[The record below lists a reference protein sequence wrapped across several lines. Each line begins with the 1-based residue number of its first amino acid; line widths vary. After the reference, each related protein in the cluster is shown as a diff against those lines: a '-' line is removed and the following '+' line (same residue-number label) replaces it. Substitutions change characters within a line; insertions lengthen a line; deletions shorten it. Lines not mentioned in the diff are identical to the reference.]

1 MEKALAHIDWSAMT
15 PELIL
20 VTAAAL
26 LIVLELLLPDNTTR
40 DWLGWL
46 ALLAVAGAGTYVS
59 VHFGA
64 ATVDLL
70 QGSYRTDP
78 VAQSFKLVILGATAL
93 ILLLSL
99 SEPKREGIR
108 ARGEYYFLLLT
119 AVLGASVMASSADLI
134 TLFVGLELLSIS
146 SYILAGIRKQ
156 CADSNEAAWKY
167 IVLGGVS
174 SAFIL
179 YGMSFVYGLTGST
192 NLFVVQ
198 QRIVEAYQ
206 TGYEPFVLLSLFLML
221 LGFGFKIAAA
231 PFHMWAPDVYQGSPT
246 SVTAFLSVVSKTAAF
261 ALVTRVFLVVYLQL
275 IQLRVWEEIITP
287 LLLVI
292 AGASMIVGNA
302 VALRQTNVKRLMAYS
317 GIAQAGYVL
326 VPLATLG
333 VALFESTVFYM
344 LAYLLMTVGV
354 FAVIM
359 VVERDAEHGELSA
372 FAGLYRRSPL
382 MALTMTLFVLSLAG
396 IPVTAGFFGKFY
408 LLVNAITTQH
418 LWIAVVM
425 VVTTVVSY
433 FYYFEFIRQM
443 YFRPAPKGSRLAVP
457 LGAAVVIGIGVIGTL
472 GLGFFP
478 SAVLHA
484 LGQLKWSE
492 VLSIPQVPP
501 GS

>member
-26 LIVLELLLPDNTTR
+26 LIVLELLLPDETSR
-40 DWLGWL
+40 DWLGWV
-46 ALLAVAGAGTYVS
+46 ALLAVVGAGMYVV
-59 VHFGA
+59 VHFGG

-78 VAQSFKLVILGATAL
+78 VAQSFKLVLLGGSAL
-93 ILLLSL
+93 ILVLSL
-99 SEPKREGIR
+99 SGENREGIG

-119 AVLGASVMASSADLI
+119 AVLGGSVMTSSADLV

-156 CADSNEAAWKY
+156 RTDSNEAAWKY
-167 IVLGGVS
+167 VVLGGVS

-206 TGYEPFVLLSLFLML
+206 TGYAPFVLLSLFLMM

-246 SVTAFLSVVSKTAAF
+246 SVTAFLAAVSKTAAF
-261 ALVTRVFLVVYLQL
+261 ALVTRVVLVVYLQL

-326 VPLATLG
+326 VPLASLG
-333 VALFESTVFYM
+333 MALFESTLFYL
-344 LAYLLMTVGV
+344 LAYSLITVSV

-359 VVERDAEHGELSA
+359 VVERDSEHGELSA

-382 MALTMTLFVLSLAG
+382 VALAMTLLVLSLAG

-408 LLVNAITTQH
+408 LLINAIATQH
-418 LWIAVVM
+418 FWIAAVM

-443 YFRPAPKGSRLAVP
+443 YFRPAPKGNPLAIP
-457 LGAAVVIGIGVIGTL
+457 IGTAIVIGIGVIGTVGL
-472 GLGFFP
+472 GLFP
-478 SAVLHA
+478 NAILHA
-484 LGQLKWSE
+484 LGQLKWAE
-492 VLSIPQVPP
+492 VLSIPQTPP
-501 GS
+501 GP